1 MSEQDRDNTR
11 QTGAQPDRQAIMRLM
26 HEVKR
31 RNIAPVAPG
40 GLTNRFDRL

>member
-11 QTGAQPDRQAIMRLM
+11 QTGAQTDRQAIMRLT
-26 HEVKR
+26 HEGKR
-31 RNIAPVAPG
+31 RNDAPVAPR